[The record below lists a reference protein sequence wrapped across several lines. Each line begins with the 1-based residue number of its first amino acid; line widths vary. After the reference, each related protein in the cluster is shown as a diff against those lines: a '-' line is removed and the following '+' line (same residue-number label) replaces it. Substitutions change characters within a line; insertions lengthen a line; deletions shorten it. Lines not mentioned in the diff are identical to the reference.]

1 MKKLTQL
8 IKESIDSMT
17 WGEFMNKYQ
26 NDIDFINCDAES
38 ILSKRWKMESDVDW
52 RTMDSKSIS
61 GVSGASVVKLTNNI
75 TIYDEYDFILV
86 CKNND
91 PLAFIVVYEPQGF
104 NSFKNIVVMYGHE
117 EIVFYDTDDFTHKK
131 IYTR

>member
-8 IKESIDSMT
+8 IKESIESMT
-17 WGEFMNKYQ
+17 WGELVAQ
-26 NDIDFINCDAES
+26 GDIDFINYKPEYLHARYKDEP
-38 ILSKRWKMESDVDW
+38 ISKYELR
-52 RTMDSKSIS
+52 
-61 GVSGASVVKLTNNI
+61 KLTNNI
-75 TIYDEYDFILV
+75 TVYDTYQFILI

-91 PLAFIVVYEPQGF
+91 PLAIISVYEPHGYT
-104 NSFKNIVVMYGHE
+104 SFKNIVVMYGHE